1 MRRPIDYDIRSA
13 LDRAGIRYKSSGN
26 GWIRCRAVWR
36 DSRENDLAINI
47 ESGGWKDHGGDG
59 ASGGLRNLCDRLGLD
74 RPARREFTA
83 TEKAAWAKARREKR
97 ARDQADT
104 SVRVGL
110 ATNAWNAALTTLD
123 GQNPAQAWARTY
135 LTSRGPGILEA
146 AIAAGV
152 RVLPDSHKSSW
163 NPDAQKR
170 AHCVL
175 WPIRDPQS
183 GDLVGVQR
191 EWGRGHK
198 NKRMQGR
205 HMVQVNPADPDTLHS
220 AYLCFPGTRDTL
232 YICEGQVS
240 AAAVAAASGCRTV
253 ALFDT
258 AGIAKPPRSLIQRAI
273 RDGVTKI
280 VMAGDAGAGGEKAAL
295 EGLRVIQTWGLQVP
309 LVWTVPVGEDKPDW
323 ADILERHDAEAVRI
337 ALTDGVREI
346 PAHDPQKK
354 KDTVW
359 SIQAWRPATEPVLPA
374 ATVPVEQARAIIKTG
389 VQMMVQDYISWL
401 QELDER
407 REQGTKGGR
416 LPTARPWLF
425 KPTTGTGKTTAIKN
439 LIGDAAL
446 LAAGGSVLALV
457 PTHDQADAYEADSWW
472 HYYGRSPDPTSPGY
486 CPNHAMM
493 METVEAHHIPQAE
506 FCHKCPNGLKWAGK
520 TEDLMRMGFVGEKLA
535 QLEAC
540 VWQQHLRDTMEQ
552 PFVVAPSASFSE
564 TLATWMPEGAGENRP
579 ARHRLVTVDEHCQ
592 MSIPIEGGLTDINLW
607 ARRLGDTLRFLENEQ
622 ARADAVTKQTG
633 PTPFQS
639 VQESQDERR
648 AEIAAAK
655 AALDLFKVLAG
666 ELGRMVGHE
675 GRISVEPALLD
686 ATKQILDVDQ
696 DDVTEWERLEFNRD
710 GTLKL
715 TPLRAAWAIRQ
726 TLEQGDGFVKD
737 GKLHVA
743 GVRPILDRV
752 GRRPIAFFDATPDP
766 VTVDAVRAH
775 DGHIVT
781 ALATQHVRIT
791 RHPSRFWGLKPFSK
805 NATPEQ
811 KKRAIRQYKALRRL
825 HPHAV
830 LLVHK
835 KVRAV
840 IDPDGEDESLGHWGS
855 DHRAHD
861 RWAGKDIVIVGSF
874 FPPMGTWRAM
884 YQAAR
889 IAALSAGAD
898 PSDWPEWPDS
908 MEMEEGEWITE
919 GTHQVQSFLPLPTD
933 PKIRAWLLETIT
945 AEVVQAIGRCRGA
958 NLDPA
963 HPVTIHTYGGV
974 PLYGLGEHGLTVETY
989 QADDPSLGAS
999 RSGKALDARQAIA
1012 AAADA
1017 GQRTI
1022 KAIQAWVKARFKIIV
1037 GIDRVRSVMRSLEAA
1052 ARASGDDI
1060 EAIYQKVAQR
1070 ADAYLHQAKG
1080 DIEIAIS
1087 TATAARDWLAAELLD
1102 IPIQAEDWGPI
1113 TTDPP
1118 PAA

>member
-191 EWGRGHK
+191 EWGRGHV
-198 NKRMQGR
+198 NKKMLGR
-205 HMVQVNPADPDTLHS
+205 HMVPVNPADPDILHS
-220 AYLCFPGTRDTL
+220 GYLRFPGNRDTL
-232 YICEGQVS
+232 YICEGQIS
-240 AAAVAAASGCRTV
+240 AAAVAAATGCRAV

-258 AGIAKPPRSLIQRAI
+258 AGVSKPPRAVIQRAI

-280 VMAGDAGAGGEKAAL
+280 VMAGDAGRGGEKAAL
-295 EGLRVIQTWGLQVP
+295 EGLRVMQTWGLKIP
-309 LVWTVPVGEDKPDW
+309 TAWTVPVGEDW

-655 AALDLFKVLAG
+655 AALDLFKALAG
-666 ELGRMVGHE
+666 ALGRMVGHE

-686 ATKQILDVDQ
+686 ATKQILDADQ
-696 DDVTEWERLEFNRD
+696 DDVTSWERLEFNRD

-726 TLEQGDGFVKD
+726 TMEQGDGFVKD

-840 IDPDGEDESLGHWGS
+840 IDPDGEDELLGHWGA

-861 RWAGKDIVIVGSF
+861 RWAGRDLVIVGSF

-889 IAALSAGAD
+889 VAARSAGAD
-898 PSDWPEWPDS
+898 PVDWPEWPDG
-908 MEMEEGEWITE
+908 MEMEEGAWIPE
-919 GTHQVQSFLPLPTD
+919 GTHKVQSYLPLPTD
-933 PKIRAWLLETIT
+933 QNIRKWLLETVT
-945 AEVVQAIGRCRGA
+945 AEVVQAVGRVRGA

-963 HPVTIHTYGGV
+963 HPATIHIYGGV
-974 PLYGLGEHGLTVETY
+974 PLYGLSEHGLTVEAY
-989 QADDPSLGAS
+989 EADDQSLGAS
-999 RSGKALDARQAIA
+999 RSGKALDARRAIA
-1012 AAADA
+1012 SAMTA
-1017 GQRTI
+1017 GQRTTN
-1022 KAIQAWVKARFKIIV
+1022 AIRAWVKARTGIVV
-1037 GIDRVRSVMRSLEAA
+1037 GIDRVRSVMRSLEEA
-1052 ARASGDDI
+1052 ARISGDDI
-1060 EAIYQKVAQR
+1060 EAVFRQVAKR
-1070 ADAYLHQAKG
+1070 ADSYLHQAKG
-1080 DIEIAIS
+1080 DPETAIG
-1087 TATAARDWLAAELLD
+1087 AAVAAQDWTAAELLD
-1102 IPIQAEDWGPI
+1102 LPIQARQQAM
-1113 TTDPP
+1113 PP
-1118 PAA
+1118 PATAGPGAA